1 MHRKCHECL
10 YDQYITHVI
19 IFETSIFSHSFTRFS
34 KLCFMAPLGLS
45 STVRVIYAFT
55 AKSVTG
61 RNSNETISLE
71 ICDYTNVTVAEVV
84 TEL

>member
-1 MHRKCHECL
+1 
-10 YDQYITHVI
+10 
-19 IFETSIFSHSFTRFS
+19 
-34 KLCFMAPLGLS
+34 MAPLGLS